1 MSIRAELGLYMA
13 SKKLDKIYT
22 SYDDEISSLLYLF
35 VRFLGLDSHDC
46 RFDSQPETLKLHL
59 RNLDRLII

>member
-22 SYDDEISSLLYLF
+22 YDDEISSLLYLF
-35 VRFLGLDSHDC
+35 VRFLGLDSHDR

-59 RNLDRLII
+59 RN